1 MTVGHPPLTTDRSSP
16 SAPRPERFGPPT
28 LRLAGIIGLLAF
40 ALNAIA
46 VGVPRP
52 WRDEA
57 ATHMANERTLPELW
71 SMLDR
76 IDAVH
81 GSYYLLIRVWQL
93 QFGES
98 ILSLRMLSVIAL
110 AVGAAAMTLLGAE
123 LFDRATALW
132 AGLGYA
138 LLPALTGAASEARSY
153 ALAAALVTGAM
164 LTFRLA
170 TRRQGYLWWV
180 CYAVLAAA
188 SIYVFLYAALAYVVL
203 AVMLIWLP
211 ARARVAACVSTVAA
225 AALTVPLLI
234 RVSGQAA
241 QVSWLEDYHYGP
253 PQIIAD
259 AFWGQVDWLA
269 WLGVGLSLVAVGHA
283 VRLGKEPARRAP
295 VVWVL
300 GWLVLPSVI
309 LCTVGA
315 FAAVYHPRYLA
326 FSVPALAL
334 VIGLLLSRLSGRR
347 LIAALVVYAVACVPP
362 LVTSRLPEAKPTVA
376 AAVAV
381 LAENSRPG
389 DGLYVV
395 RYDRHALSW
404 SFPDAVRQLD
414 NVGADTGDGWRA
426 EELKQPSR
434 PVRKIAGRLNSV
446 QRVWIF
452 ADKGWRL
459 PETAAAFARLGF
471 HPVRTLTVDPGYP
484 VTLMLLER
492 TG

>member
-1 MTVGHPPLTTDRSSP
+1 MTVGHPPLTSDRSAP
-16 SAPRPERFGPPT
+16 SDARTERFGAPT
-28 LRLAGIIGLLAF
+28 LRLAGLIGLLAF
-40 ALNAIA
+40 VLNAIA

-57 ATHMANERTLPELW
+57 ATHMANERTLPQLW
-71 SMLDR
+71 SMLER

-81 GSYYLLIRVWQL
+81 GTYYLLVRVWQQL
-93 QFGES
+93 FGEA
-98 ILSLRMLSVIAL
+98 ILSLRMLSVLAV
-110 AVGAAAMTLLGAE
+110 AVGAALMTLLGAE
-123 LFDRATALW
+123 LFDRATGLW

-138 LLPALTGAASEARSY
+138 LLPPLTGAAVEARSY
-153 ALAAALVTGAM
+153 ALATALVTGAM
-164 LTFRLA
+164 LAFRLA
-170 TRRQGYLWWV
+170 TRRRGYLWWV
-180 CYAVLAAA
+180 CYTVLAAA

-211 ARARVAACVSTVAA
+211 ARARVSACVSTAA
-225 AALTVPLLI
+225 AAGLSVPLLI
-234 RVSGQAA
+234 RVSGQSA
-241 QVSWLEDYHYGP
+241 QVSWLEEYHYGL
-253 PQIIAD
+253 PQIVAD

-269 WLGVGLSLVAVGHA
+269 WLGVGLSLVALGHA
-283 VRLGKEPARRAP
+283 VRLLREPALRAP

-315 FAAVYHPRYLA
+315 FAAVYHPRYLG

-334 VIGLLLSRLSGRR
+334 LIGLLLSRLSGRR

-362 LVTSRLPEAKPTVA
+362 LVASRLPNAKPTAA

-389 DGLYVV
+389 DALYIV
-395 RYDRHALSW
+395 RYDRHALAW
-404 SFPDAVRQLD
+404 SFPDAVQQLS

-426 EELKQPSR
+426 EELKQPSLG
-434 PVRKIAGRLNSV
+434 VRKIADRLTSV

-459 PETAAAFARLGF
+459 PETEAAFAHLGF
-471 HPVRTLTVDPGYP
+471 HPLRTVSVDPGYP
-484 VTLMLLER
+484 VTLVLLER